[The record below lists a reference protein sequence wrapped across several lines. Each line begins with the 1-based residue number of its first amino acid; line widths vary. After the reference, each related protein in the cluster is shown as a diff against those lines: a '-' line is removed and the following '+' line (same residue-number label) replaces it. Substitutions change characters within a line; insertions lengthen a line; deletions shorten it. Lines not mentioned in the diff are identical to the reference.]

1 MRRFRNI
8 LLTALTLTAAS
19 CSLKETGSKEY
30 VAPSIVSSEAVVSGD
45 SVSFTCVLS
54 SSRAEKVGFAYGITG
69 EQESVLLAL
78 PSGDSFKAVAKGLE
92 YGKTYQWHAFATAGN
107 NVIKSENESF
117 TVPERPFN
125 PKAIPIEDPCF
136 KAYLVENYDSDGD
149 GEISLYEAEQI
160 NLIRIVTNRY
170 NVQSLQGIEYM
181 PNLIHIDCPGDWY
194 DSYNTSNEAYS
205 SPYKYTESPLFRKE
219 GNHWHG
225 PIGTLRSI
233 DVSKNKRLQDLWLY
247 NNAALGVHQ
256 KTIDLSQNPDLK
268 ILNLDGTM
276 MDYPD
281 VSKNNNLQQLSLGQC
296 RNPSMPDLSKMPWLI
311 RLNLEY
317 PVDDQGHHIGPCLNV
332 DVSSNHYLE
341 WIAVSSA
348 ALTLS
353 DLSNNPKLKELHY
366 PYCSSIGLVDIS
378 SLKQLEVLSIIKNGI
393 SGKLILTDNPKLVSI
408 YAEENIIS
416 EVDLTSCTNLKT
428 VHLWD
433 NLVSS
438 LSLPESVETLKC
450 WGNPLGSV
458 DVSSLPSLSVLE
470 CANSGLTSLDVSH
483 NPALRVLSINGNQ
496 LGTIDLSAN
505 KELEEL
511 ACWNCGLTTLDLT
524 NNTKLTWIRCW
535 ENQIR
540 TLDLSHNP
548 QVGKKNT
555 GNPNSNGLWC
565 SPMNDSSG
573 KNLLDVL
580 YVAPGQVIPNV
591 TENRSDKCIPSGTRI
606 VVKQD

>member
-1 MRRFRNI
+1 MRRFLNI
-8 LLTALTLTAAS
+8 LTLTLAAVAAS
-19 CSLKETGSKEY
+19 CSLKETGSKDY
-30 VAPSIVSSEAVVSGD
+30 IAPSIVSSEAVVSGD
-45 SVSFTCVLS
+45 SVSFTCALS

-107 NVIKSENESF
+107 SVIKSENESF

-194 DSYNTSNEAYS
+194 DSYNISSEAYS

-219 GNHWHG
+219 GDHWHG

-247 NNAALGVHQ
+247 NNAALGVYQ
-256 KTIDLSQNPDLK
+256 KTIDLSHNPDLK

-281 VSKNNNLQQLSLGQC
+281 VSNNYYLQELSLARC
-296 RNPSMPDLSKMPWLI
+296 TNPYVPDLSKMPRLA
-311 RLNLEY
+311 RLNFEY
-317 PVDDQGHHIGPCLNV
+317 PVDDRGQVIEPCLNV
-332 DVSSNHYLE
+332 DVSSNHYLKYLIVSQAALSISDLSANPGLIE
-341 WIAVSSA
+341 LHYPYCGIASVDVSS
-348 ALTLS
+348 LKNLEVLS
-353 DLSNNPKLKELHY
+353 IGSNSIFGRLVLSNNPKLRMLY
-366 PYCSSIGLVDIS
+366 ADSNAI
-378 SLKQLEVLSIIKNGI
+378 
-393 SGKLILTDNPKLVSI
+393 TD
-408 YAEENIIS
+408 
-416 EVDLTSCTNLKT
+416 VDLSSCTNLKT

-438 LSLPESVETLKC
+438 LSLPGSVETLKC
-450 WGNPLGSV
+450 WGNPLGSI
-458 DVSSLPSLSVLE
+458 DVSTLPSLSVLE

-483 NPALRVLSINGNQ
+483 NPALRVLSIDGNQ

-555 GNPNSNGLWC
+555 GDPNSNGLWC